1 MYNLIEYNSN
11 ISEYWRQ
18 HYRNEQFLDGTN
30 TIIDLPTNNNDSIS
44 FKFKD
49 KARKQTG
56 KDGTKDI
63 KIMIP
68 LLYLSRFWKTLE
80 MSLINSEINLH
91 QLSCSRKYFLVVGTA
106 LKSGAET

>member
-1 MYNLIEYNSN
+1 M
-11 ISEYWRQ
+11 Q

-30 TIIDLPTNNNDSIS
+30 TINDLPTNNNGSIS

-56 KDGTKDI
+56 KDGKKDI

-80 MSLINSEINLH
+80 MSLINSEINLR

-106 LKSGAET
+106 SKSGAET